1 MARYNNTTT
10 SNAKSGTPYAD
21 TAYDYEFWQYSSK
34 GEVDGYTGVLDVNFW
49 YKDTSEQITG
59 LKASDGTS
67 GIVNLSWDSVSA
79 EDVDGYQ
86 VWRSDSDQGKYTLL
100 KSTTDCSYTDTTA
113 EGGKVYQYK
122 VRCYWTIGGMLITEH
137 FPLRFQ

>member
-1 MARYNNTTT
+1 MRIRHMITN
-10 SNAKSGTPYAD
+10 SGSIR
-21 TAYDYEFWQYSSK
+21 QR
-34 GEVDGYTGVLDVNFW
+34 EVDGYTGVLDVNFW

-86 VWRSDSDQGKYTLL
+86 VWRSDSDQ
-100 KSTTDCSYTDTTA
+100 
-113 EGGKVYQYK
+113 EN
-122 VRCYWTIGGMLITEH
+122 I
-137 FPLRFQ
+137 RF

>member
-1 MARYNNTTT
+1 MITN
-10 SNAKSGTPYAD
+10 SGSIRP
-21 TAYDYEFWQYSSK
+21 K

-79 EDVDGYQ
+79 EDVDGYPGMAQ
-86 VWRSDSDQGKYTLL
+86 RLGSGKIYA
-100 KSTTDCSYTDTTA
+100 S
-113 EGGKVYQYK
+113 KVDN
-122 VRCYWTIGGMLITEH
+122 RL
-137 FPLRFQ
+137 